1 MLKALC
7 VGWITNSLQAVLA
20 LRGAGIETI
29 IVNTEPDRFFERV
42 PALRDDIPIA
52 LNLYQKTKIPK
63 PKLSRYLFIVQPNI
77 FGFAFS
83 QKFVPILRQNKLDF
97 VFAHW
102 GVGVLPEVA
111 LVKSIAPELPVIL
124 NMETFPT
131 APSGGL
137 RETTEQYILKRMAWA
152 IDGLVIPTDEMASL
166 IYKLVPSM
174 EKKPIYTKP
183 FYYPKEFAPTEFL
196 KKLSAIDQRPHVV
209 FMGQFDT
216 RYLMNDVRQE
226 ILALANV
233 GIIVHC
239 ARTFNLEH
247 PNVVQFEPFSGEDLV
262 SGKLTSYMTQF
273 DACLVTY
280 KTEMRPPLR
289 FKTSLPSRF
298 LIALAAGV
306 PVVLP
311 RGKFKAMQSF
321 IEQEG
326 IGLAYSDVKELYL
339 TLMDPNWEKL
349 QEKSSSKQK
358 DFLFNAQE
366 LLHFVNVVLRQKG
379 M

>member
-7 VGWITNSLQAVLA
+7 LGWITDSLKAVLA
-20 LRGAGIETI
+20 LWGAGIETI
-29 IVNTEPDRFFERV
+29 IVNTEPDRFFDKV
-42 PALRDDIPIA
+42 PALPFDIPVT
-52 LNLYQKTKIPK
+52 LNLYQGIKIPK
-63 PKLSRYLFIVQPNI
+63 PKVSRFLFIAQPHI
-77 FGFAFS
+77 FGFVFS
-83 QKFVPILRQNKLDF
+83 QKFVPVLRKNNVGF

-111 LVKSIAPELPVIL
+111 LVKSVAPELPVIL

-131 APSGGL
+131 ASSGGL
-137 RETTEQYILKRMAWA
+137 REVTERYIFRRMAWA
-152 IDGLVIPTDEMASL
+152 IDGLIIPTDEMASL
-166 IYKLVPSM
+166 IFKLVPFLK
-174 EKKPIYTKP
+174 KKPVYMKP

-196 KKLSAIDQRPHVV
+196 QKLSARDHRPHVV

-216 RYLMNDVRQE
+216 RHLINDVRQE
-226 ILALANV
+226 ILALANA

-280 KTEMRPPLR
+280 AAKMRPPLR
-289 FKTSLPSRF
+289 FKTSFPSRF

-306 PVVLP
+306 PIVLP
-311 RGKFKAMQSF
+311 RGKFKAMESF

-339 TLMDPNWEKL
+339 ALMNPNWEKL

-358 DFLFNAQE
+358 DFLLNAQE

-379 M
+379 V